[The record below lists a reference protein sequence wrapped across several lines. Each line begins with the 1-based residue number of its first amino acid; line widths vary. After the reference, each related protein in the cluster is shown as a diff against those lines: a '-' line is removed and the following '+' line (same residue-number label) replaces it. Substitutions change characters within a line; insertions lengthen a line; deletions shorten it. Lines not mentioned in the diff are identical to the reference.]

1 MERATAIIL
10 PASALLS
17 GCHSSIFKNTVAQPV
32 FDRARQQRPP
42 REDCFMRHLIRSM
55 VSAALIL
62 TATAPP
68 YQDSDG
74 NFLIDRLTTEGAEV
88 ARCNACQEWRLE
100 TLKLVDGNMVSMGIR
115 DYPKNYTRLD

>member
-1 MERATAIIL
+1 
-10 PASALLS
+10 
-17 GCHSSIFKNTVAQPV
+17 
-32 FDRARQQRPP
+32 
-42 REDCFMRHLIRSM
+42 MRHLIRSM

-62 TATAPP
+62 TATSPL